1 MASGKAKGLIE
12 YLLDTHILV
21 WWRHDPAR
29 LSKAQRQILAE
40 LEEQGQAAGL
50 SAISLRELAKM
61 IQR

>member
-1 MASGKAKGLIE
+1 MIE